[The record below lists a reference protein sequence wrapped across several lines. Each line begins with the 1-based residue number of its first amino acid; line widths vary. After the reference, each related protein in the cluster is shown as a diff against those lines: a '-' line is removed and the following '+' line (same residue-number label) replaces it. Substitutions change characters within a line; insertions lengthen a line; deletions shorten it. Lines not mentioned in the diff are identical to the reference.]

1 LKTLNNVVSTA
12 IVAALR
18 PAAYLACAAAL
29 TACAGLGTQTALQPE
44 DAHHARDAAHA
55 ALSAEKEV
63 GATPATPVPAQDKLP
78 ELSLSPE
85 LLYKVM
91 MAEIAYQRGSWQ
103 AAYVTLMSTAQE
115 TRDPRFAS
123 RSAEIALSAKQP
135 SEALSAIRLWRE
147 LAPESNEAMQYYLG
161 FMLMN
166 NNLSEIRQV
175 YTDRLKA
182 ASPEQYQVIMLQA
195 QRLLSRARDKQAAM
209 NMLEE
214 LLAPY
219 QNFPEAHLAL
229 AQGAMVAG
237 NKARALSEAQQVLS
251 KKSDSQIAALTIA
264 QASTQADAVKFL
276 NSFLKKNPQARD
288 VRLALASLLIDLK
301 EYDKAYNEF
310 AQLLRDKPD
319 DTNALYT
326 LGVLSMERNQLEQA
340 ENYLKQYLKLAEDKP
355 EDRDLSPAL
364 LNLSRI
370 AIEKKDYQQALD
382 WLSQI
387 ESYDGKNPVWFNVQ
401 IRRAHLLARTG
412 NADAAMQLLK
422 TTSAANEAEQV
433 QLIQTEAQLLRDRG
447 SVLEAG
453 QLLREGS
460 KKFPDNADLLY
471 DYAMLLESQQSL
483 EEMETSL
490 RKVIALAPENQHA
503 YNALGYSFADRNIK
517 LDEALT
523 LVQKANQ
530 LAPDDPYILDSLG
543 WVYFRLGKI
552 NEAEK
557 ALRRAYEIRNDADI
571 AAHLGELLW
580 SKGDQD
586 AAKKIWR
593 EAHRKD
599 AGNTTLKGTLQR
611 FQFKP

>member
-1 LKTLNNVVSTA
+1 MKTLNNFVSTA

-18 PAAYLACAAAL
+18 PTAYLACTVVL

-63 GATPATPVPAQDKLP
+63 GAPPVAQVPQQDKLP

-91 MAEIAYQRGSWQ
+91 MAEVAYQRGSWQ

-251 KKSDSQIAALTIA
+251 KKTDSQIAALTIA

-288 VRLALASLLIDLK
+288 VRLALASLLIELK

-326 LGVLSMERNQLEQA
+326 LGVLSMERNQPEQA

-503 YNALGYSFADRNIK
+503 YNALGYSFADRNIR

-611 FQFKP
+611 FQFQP